1 MTRSHLLAL
10 LLSACAAA
18 ASDTAADVVASG
30 STLEV
35 VEIAVVVDP
44 TLPAPTLP
52 LPPGDVVSVHAC
64 TGPGEP
70 GGGGCEPRAWALTPD
85 GDLALYGTPAT
96 LVRVVLLTP

>member
-1 MTRSHLLAL
+1 MTRHTLLAL
-10 LLSACAAA
+10 ALSACAAA
-18 ASDTAADVVASG
+18 ASDTAAEVVASG
-30 STLEV
+30 STLDV

-44 TLPAPTLP
+44 ALPAPTIP

-70 GGGGCEPRAWALTPD
+70 GGGGCEPRAWALTPE

>member
-1 MTRSHLLAL
+1 M
-10 LLSACAAA
+10 
-18 ASDTAADVVASG
+18 
-30 STLEV
+30 
-35 VEIAVVVDP
+35 
-44 TLPAPTLP
+44 
-52 LPPGDVVSVHAC
+52 VSVHAC

>member
-1 MTRSHLLAL
+1 MNRHTLLAL
-10 LLSACAAA
+10 ALSACAAA

-30 STLEV
+30 STIEV

-64 TGPGEP
+64 TGPGSP